1 MRLRDG
7 MPGRLVLILGAWS
20 ELWVTLV
27 SGLSFVFR
35 WALEWGLE
43 WGLEWEFGMGFG
55 MGVWN
60 GVEVVIEVHSGGI
73 ALKLKYSKERK

>member
-43 WGLEWEFGMGFG
+43 WGLEWEF
-55 MGVWN
+55 
-60 GVEVVIEVHSGGI
+60 
-73 ALKLKYSKERK
+73 